1 MRYAYPVTVERD
13 EAGRFVATF
22 PDVPEAL
29 TDGADEAEALTEAR
43 DALRAAL
50 CGYVHARRSLPR
62 PSRRKGP
69 VVALSP
75 LVAAKL
81 SLYQAMR
88 AQGVT
93 NVALAERLGV
103 TEAVVRRLVDPDHA
117 SHMPKIEAA
126 LEALGVGVVVE
137 DAA

>member
-1 MRYAYPVTVERD
+1 MTVERD

-22 PDVPEAL
+22 PDVPESL

-50 CGYVHARRSLPR
+50 SGYVHSRRPLPR
-62 PSRRKGP
+62 PSRCTGP
-69 VVALSP
+69 VVALPP